1 MKQIKKNQIKKQ
13 LNVIAL
19 TEAMQAKL
27 VGGTATSS
35 TPVKKVC
42 DNPNG

>member
-13 LNVIAL
+13 FNVIAL
-19 TEAMQAKL
+19 TDAMQAKL
-27 VGGTATSS
+27 VGGTATA